1 MKMNEIK
8 ELTTQDLVE
17 RLEGTVAKLQQ
28 MKLNELRQR
37 ELNK

>member
-17 RLEGTVAKLQQ
+17 RLEGTVA
-28 MKLNELRQR
+28 ELRQR